1 MRKFAVLSF
10 LAALALAP
18 AASAQRDA
26 AIRAQTL
33 PQAQLLAEPL
43 LNGTWSM
50 VQGASGQ
57 LTIVTR
63 ADGVLEGT
71 YVVAPCHGAYNDNAF
86 VLLCYR
92 REIGTFV
99 FTGTTR
105 ETPPV
110 ATQRSRRAGLVYR
123 PAEITGQY
131 YDPTVGTTAGLG
143 NAHTFRATRN

>member
-1 MRKFAVLSF
+1 MRKFAVLAF

-26 AIRAQTL
+26 TVRAQTL
-33 PQAQLLAEPL
+33 PQAQLTTEPL

-57 LTIVTR
+57 LTVTTR
-63 ADGVLEGT
+63 PDGVLEGT
-71 YVVAPCHGAYNDNAF
+71 YVIAPCHGSYSGNAF
-86 VLLCYR
+86 ILFCYR

-99 FTGTTR
+99 FTGTAR

-110 ATQRSRRAGLVYR
+110 NTRRSRRAGLIYR